1 MKYCIA
7 LFGMLLVSLNVNAQ
21 MNIRVRGNGVDISNV
36 GSSGFKQIYPL
47 PTRTE
52 WEKRYFI
59 TGKYHLFDDRPTAIV
74 NKDYATTPIATGY
87 FDKDDS
93 REDYSLDSFSADKAG
108 YVTIAVPTNELTA
121 AGWSSI
127 SGTFSST
134 VNNYYLYRYNYT
146 VVGTWVNIPETS
158 ISTPTLLFADKGC
171 LKFDNPLPI
180 SNLAEGVIIT
190 KNTGVYNTGPYIV
203 DPFILIMPNG
213 DYIAGAHAELSF
225 ERQFGPDSVAARHWI
240 SKDKGKTWTKLSKS
254 KLGLLHASTF
264 YHDGAL
270 YALGDVSGGYG
281 GIVKS
286 TDGGQTWSNPV
297 KLNFIFR
304 NSPSHVEVSKGRIW
318 IAYELLPRPHTV
330 NFASASITSNLM
342 DTKSWVTT
350 VRQDNIGT
358 GNETDMVLGRDGW
371 PIAMPKGGSKVRALS
386 STEAITEKGKDDFK
400 LTGSRIGKYSIKYDP
415 ISDKY
420 WALTSYSPIPGN
432 IRCGIALSSS
442 TDLKNFTIERQVI
455 QGKSVGFHGFNYPFL
470 EIDGNDII
478 FVSRTAWENEY
489 GQAQRWHDADML
501 TFHRIR
507 NFRGDVGTKSG
518 K

>member
-7 LFGMLLVSLNVNAQ
+7 LLGMLLVSLNVDAQ

-36 GSSGFKQIYPL
+36 GSTDYTEYKLIYPL

-52 WEKRYFI
+52 WEKRYY
-59 TGKYHLFDDRPTAIV
+59 TPGKFHLFGKRPAAIV
-74 NKDYATTPIATGY
+74 SKDFATTPIADDY
-87 FDKDDS
+87 FDKGDT
-93 REDYSLDSFSADKAG
+93 RKDYSLDSFSADKAG
-108 YVTIAVPTNELTA
+108 YVTIAVPTDALNV
-121 AGWSSI
+121 AGWTRAF
-127 SGTFSST
+127 GTFNST
-134 VNNYYLYRYNYT
+134 ITDYYLYRYYYT
-146 VVGTWVNIPETS
+146 EVGTWVDIPETS
-158 ISTPTLLFADKGC
+158 DATPSLLFADKGC
-171 LKFDNPLPI
+171 LKFDNPLPV
-180 SNLAEGVIIT
+180 SDLAEGVVIT
-190 KNTGVYNTGPYIV
+190 NNMGDYNKGPYMV
-203 DPFILIMPNG
+203 DPFLLVMPNG

-225 ERQFGPDSVAARHWI
+225 ELQYGPDSEMPRHWI
-240 SKDKGKTWTKLSKS
+240 SKDKGKTWSRLTKK
-254 KLGLLHASTF
+254 KLGVLHASTF

-270 YALGDVSGGYG
+270 YALGDVEEGYG
-281 GIVKS
+281 AIVKS
-286 TDGGQTWSNPV
+286 TDGGQTWSDPV
-297 KLNFIFR
+297 RLNFKVR
-304 NSPSHVEVSKGRIW
+304 NSPSHVVVCQERYWLAMESPVSAI
-318 IAYELLPRPHTV
+318 
-330 NFASASITSNLM
+330 SASITSDLM
-342 DTKSWVTT
+342 DPNSWILAK
-350 VRQDNIGT
+350 RQDRNRT
-358 GNETDMVLGRDGW
+358 GNEADMIVTRDGA
-371 PIAMPKGGSKVRALS
+371 PVIIPKGNRKIRILS
-386 STEAITEKGKDDFK
+386 PTETIVDNEVDEFK
-400 LTGSRIGKYSIKYDP
+400 LTGSNSGKYSIIYDP